1 MIIISLILG
10 IIFIYDLVKGYLKS
24 EYKFFTVKIIIFS
37 IINLFFWIN
46 ISLEYFEFYFP
57 NYGISKDN
65 KIEITNN
72 INDFFEIE
80 IFELKD
86 NSLKKY
92 YFNSF
97 KLMRPNDLLNK
108 IYLNYNEKFT
118 FSTDTNSKFI
128 LIQSKNSKAETSFL
142 SFKKINYN
150 YKFYLNDFEENNY
163 NFTRNINYEL
173 NLLISSLIALIGS
186 IYFLIKIK
194 TKFIIKLLT
203 IIIFLIYSILSS
215 YNIYILIRIIGEL

>member
-10 IIFIYDLVKGYLKS
+10 IIFIYDLVNGFLKS

-46 ISLEYFEFYFP
+46 ISLEYFKFYFP

-203 IIIFLIYSILSS
+203 IIIFLFYSILSS

>member
-10 IIFIYDLVKGYLKS
+10 IIFIYDLFKGFLKP
-24 EYKFFTVKIIIFS
+24 EKKFFTLKVFIFS
-37 IINLFFWIN
+37 ILNLIFWIN
-46 ISLEYFEFYFP
+46 ISIEYFNFYFP
-57 NYGISKDN
+57 NYGISKVN

-92 YFNSF
+92 YFNF
-97 KLMRPNDLLNK
+97 FNLKRPNDLLNK
-108 IYLNYNEKFT
+108 INLNYKEKFT
-118 FSTDTNSKFI
+118 FNTDTSSKFF
-128 LIQSKNSKAETSFL
+128 LIKSKNSNAETSFL

-150 YKFYLNDFEENNY
+150 YKFYLNDFEKNNY
-163 NFTRNINYEL
+163 NFKKNINYEL
-173 NLLISSLIALIGS
+173 NILISSFVALIGS

-194 TKFIIKLLT
+194 TKLIIKLFT
-203 IIIFLIYSILSS
+203 IIIFLFYTVLSS
-215 YNIYILIRIIGEL
+215 YNLYILIRIIGEL

>member
-10 IIFIYDLVKGYLKS
+10 IIFIYDLVKGFLKS

-46 ISLEYFEFYFP
+46 VSLEYFKFYFP

-203 IIIFLIYSILSS
+203 IIIFLFYSILSS

>member
-10 IIFIYDLVKGYLKS
+10 IIFIYDLAKGFLKP
-24 EYKFFTVKIIIFS
+24 ENKFFTLKVFIFS
-37 IINLFFWIN
+37 ILNLIFWIN
-46 ISLEYFEFYFP
+46 ISIEYFQFYFP
-57 NYGISKDN
+57 NYGISKVN

-92 YFNSF
+92 YFNF
-97 KLMRPNDLLNK
+97 FNLKRPNDLLNK
-108 IYLNYNEKFT
+108 INLNYKEKFT
-118 FSTDTNSKFI
+118 FNTDTSSKFF
-128 LIQSKNSKAETSFL
+128 LIKSKNSNAETSFL

-150 YKFYLNDFEENNY
+150 YKFYLNDFEKNNY
-163 NFTRNINYEL
+163 NFKKNINYEL
-173 NLLISSLIALIGS
+173 NLLISSFVALIGS

-194 TKFIIKLLT
+194 TKLIIKLFT
-203 IIIFLIYSILSS
+203 IIIFLFYTVLSS
-215 YNIYILIRIIGEL
+215 YNLYILIRIIGEL